1 MRHARILFGL
11 ILLVATHGVSAQQA
25 VQSSSLDEPCS
36 VPADSHWTAQEK
48 FVWQRVC
55 LGKVANFNEEPGYE
69 GEGGAVKLDPLKPD
83 GWPQNRI
90 LRPAFLQAILL
101 EDSYRR
107 ALTWRGVDV
116 VGARFTEPIDLAGA
130 ELQHPL
136 RLRASLLEKGADL
149 GGLKSRHAISL
160 VGSKVAGLLKMYEL
174 DLDAN
179 LNLELN
185 EAEFADVQLGS
196 ARVGGILNLSSSKVT
211 GMLDMNGLQ
220 ARALFMRNK
229 AEFAN
234 VGLGSAHVGGQLAL
248 NGSKVTGKLNMNG
261 LQVDNVLADNAEFAE
276 VVLVAA
282 HVGRQLS
289 LIGSKVTGKLD
300 MDSLRVDGSLLMREE
315 AGFAAVNL
323 DNAHV
328 GGQLQLIGSKVT
340 GQLDCYSL
348 EVEQQAAMENTEF
361 GGPVNCRNAKIRGNL
376 NLSGGRFQNDVD
388 LLGGDIGGELGLAA
402 AQWSEGATLVLRNA
416 RVATIPALTEGWA
429 PWLDLDG
436 FTYRSVGA
444 ADGYESWFRRKLG
457 PYVPQP
463 YDQLASV
470 VERQGQGTLATAIRY
485 SGHERER
492 AEARGAR
499 WAWLTALKWVI
510 GYGHYPHWAIF
521 WAIGLV
527 AVGAIVL
534 RVSGEGP
541 RNGMP
546 IGLAYSFDMLL
557 PIIRLRDRHYR
568 IDLTTGA
575 RYYFYW
581 HKIMGFVLAS
591 FLIAGLSGL
600 TR

>member
-1 MRHARILFGL
+1 
-11 ILLVATHGVSAQQA
+11 
-25 VQSSSLDEPCS
+25 
-36 VPADSHWTAQEK
+36 
-48 FVWQRVC
+48 
-55 LGKVANFNEEPGYE
+55 
-69 GEGGAVKLDPLKPD
+69 
-83 GWPQNRI
+83 
-90 LRPAFLQAILL
+90 
-101 EDSYRR
+101 
-107 ALTWRGVDV
+107 
-116 VGARFTEPIDLAGA
+116 
-130 ELQHPL
+130 
-136 RLRASLLEKGADL
+136 
-149 GGLKSRHAISL
+149 
-160 VGSKVAGLLKMYEL
+160 
-174 DLDAN
+174 
-179 LNLELN
+179 
-185 EAEFADVQLGS
+185 
-196 ARVGGILNLSSSKVT
+196 
-211 GMLDMNGLQ
+211 
-220 ARALFMRNK
+220 
-229 AEFAN
+229 
-234 VGLGSAHVGGQLAL
+234 
-248 NGSKVTGKLNMNG
+248 
-261 LQVDNVLADNAEFAE
+261 
-276 VVLVAA
+276 
-282 HVGRQLS
+282 
-289 LIGSKVTGKLD
+289 VTGKLD

-328 GGQLQLIGSKVT
+328 GGQLQLSGSKVT

-348 EVEQQAAMENTEF
+348 QVEQQAAMENAEF

-376 NLSGGRFQNDVD
+376 NLDGSRFQNDVD
-388 LLGGDIGGELGLAA
+388 LLGGDIGGELGLAS

-416 RVATIPALTEGWA
+416 RVATLPALTESWA
-429 PWLDLDG
+429 PRLDLDG

-444 ADGYESWFRRKLG
+444 AGGYESWFRRKLG
-457 PYVPQP
+457 PYAPQP

-492 AEARGAR
+492 AEAQGAR
-499 WAWLTALKWVI
+499 WAWLTTLKWVI

-557 PIIRLRDRHYR
+557 PIIRLRDWHYR

-575 RYYFYW
+575 RYYFYWFYW